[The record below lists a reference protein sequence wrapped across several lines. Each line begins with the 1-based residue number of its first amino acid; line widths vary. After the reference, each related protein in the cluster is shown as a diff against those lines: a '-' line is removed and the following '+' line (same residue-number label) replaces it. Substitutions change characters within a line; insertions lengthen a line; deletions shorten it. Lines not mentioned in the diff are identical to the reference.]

1 MISLG
6 ILICKYLMWLFF
18 NKIVFPQINF
28 EDGSIILVLA
38 VGTCGL
44 ISEIGIIGFVFS
56 LFDDSIIREMKKE
69 IKQLDKEINII
80 KK

>member
-18 NKIVFPQINF
+18 NKTVFPQINF

-38 VGTCGL
+38 VGICEL
-44 ISEIGIIGFVFS
+44 ISEIALVGLFCS
-56 LFDDSIIREMKKE
+56 LKE
-69 IKQLDKEINII
+69 
-80 KK
+80 